1 VENAHRVVNVC
12 LGRSVRN
19 KARDESDRSFGERVG
34 GSPPGWLQKRI
45 YQCQER

>member
-1 VENAHRVVNVC
+1 VENAHRVVNVR

-34 GSPPGWLQKRI
+34 GSPSGWLQKRI